1 VPIIAMKEHHM
12 AVSPKDVEKVLRTY
26 RRWLRRGQE
35 LLKERASREADIAD
49 SINLSA
55 RTKSHDV
62 VKGSAAEM
70 NLDKGRLGTPDEVQR
85 EAVNRLSQ
93 EYGEPL
99 HIHNADG
106 GKIQL
111 GVMEAGAGKVSHLLS
126 PKESER
132 LAARLHQITI
142 EIIQRPLEENRDEP

>member
-1 VPIIAMKEHHM
+1 MRFK
-12 AVSPKDVEKVLRTY
+12 
-26 RRWLRRGQE
+26 
-35 LLKERASREADIAD
+35 
-49 SINLSA
+49 
-55 RTKSHDV
+55 
-62 VKGSAAEM
+62 
-70 NLDKGRLGTPDEVQR
+70 R

-111 GVMEAGAGKVSHLLS
+111 GVLEAGAGKVSHLLS

-142 EIIQRPLEENRDEP
+142 EIIQRTLEENRDEPWKNNSTATRLFPYPWEARGGKSSKATPTR